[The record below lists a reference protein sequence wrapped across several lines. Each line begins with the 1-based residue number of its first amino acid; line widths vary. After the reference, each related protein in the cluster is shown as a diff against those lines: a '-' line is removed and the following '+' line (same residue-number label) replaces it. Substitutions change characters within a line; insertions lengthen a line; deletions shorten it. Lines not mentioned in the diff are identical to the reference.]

1 MNQSENG
8 LQNKKAAFQQ
18 LLPLAQCSSKERGIT
33 SKAEEEQGATG
44 QGWLGRNADEESAP
58 SSYLSRVM
66 SGFNQHF
73 ACLCEI
79 YPQKERIYEKTPPL
93 VCGAVPATPQRTD
106 GFCVTGSA
114 KGIAP
119 RTISTPLVMNYKP
132 QTCNSRGSQES
143 NVLLVGIF
151 SLLMRFFFNFKGRP
165 TYSNFEKWRLE
176 IRSLGGIYR
185 SGMPLGDV
193 CEEAGLNSEREEC
206 YF

>member
-1 MNQSENG
+1 M
-8 LQNKKAAFQQ
+8 
-18 LLPLAQCSSKERGIT
+18 
-33 SKAEEEQGATG
+33 
-44 QGWLGRNADEESAP
+44 
-58 SSYLSRVM
+58 
-66 SGFNQHF
+66 
-73 ACLCEI
+73 
-79 YPQKERIYEKTPPL
+79 
-93 VCGAVPATPQRTD
+93 CGAVPATPQRTD

-114 KGIAP
+114 KGIVP

-193 CEEAGLNSEREEC
+193 CEEAGLNSEGEEC
-206 YF
+206 YFWEITEVPYQKVISIMTLNFIDFQWDMTLLEVYITCK